1 MSVSVKGYIRNQTV
15 IIFLVVLFSSSGC
28 DKIEEL
34 KSRFIKKTEDVTTTM
49 IKPSPK
55 DTPQQIAANELARI
69 GSWSITKEEFNER
82 LAALKEVV
90 PEFDTDNPE
99 ARKLV
104 LDELVRQQLLVLDAE
119 QRGVANNKDIIAAA
133 DEFRRTL
140 IVRQVAVELTQNI
153 SVTEEEAKQFY
164 EDQKDVLRE
173 PEQWR
178 VSEIVVEA
186 QIEANELLVEL
197 LKGGD
202 FAELAKLHSI
212 SETADQGGDL
222 GYLEQEPFPEMVNE
236 LLKIKEGEVSG
247 VFKGPDG
254 FYIVK
259 LEDIKGGEQIPY
271 EEIKED
277 IIQNRTIIKQQQA
290 ILDYIENLEQKI
302 KVEINESL
310 LN

>member
-1 MSVSVKGYIRNQTV
+1 MQVILCLL
-15 IIFLVVLFSSSGC
+15 IIFSSGC
-28 DKIEEL
+28 DKIENL
-34 KSRFIKKTEDVTTTM
+34 KSKLTKQNEPV
-49 IKPSPK
+49 PA
-55 DTPQQIAANELARI
+55 QIAVPVSVEKPAQRSGNELARI

-90 PEFDTDNPE
+90 PEFDVNNPE

-104 LDELVRQQLLVLDAE
+104 LDELVRQQLLVVDAE
-119 QRGVANNKDIIAAA
+119 QRGVANNKDIMAAV

-140 IVRQVAVELTQNI
+140 IVRQVATDLTQNI
-153 SVTEEEAKQFY
+153 SVTEEEARQFY
-164 EDQKDVLRE
+164 EEQKDILRE

-178 VSEIVVEA
+178 VREIVVET

-197 LKGGD
+197 LKGAD

-212 SETADQGGDL
+212 SESADDGGDL
-222 GYLEQEPFPEMVNE
+222 GYLEQEPFQEMVNE
-236 LLKIKEGEVSG
+236 LLKLKEGEVSG
-247 VFKGPDG
+247 VFKGPEG

-259 LEDIKGGEQIPY
+259 LDDIKGGELIPY
-271 EEIKED
+271 EDIKED